1 MDDFGIKKILR
12 FKIAY
17 QTVKDYWKITI
28 ILTLLFMGMTA
39 MYAGMFPA
47 FKDVLTEMLES
58 GLAEGFSFFRGAE
71 DMGSYVGFLNIEL
84 YQIFWIMILGIIF
97 GFLSGAVIAK
107 EIEGKTIDL
116 LMSNPVS
123 KKQIIFEKFIGFIP
137 MIIIINISVIL
148 TVFGV
153 TIAIGENLDFGNVVL
168 AHIISFPY
176 FLSIVGIGIFVS
188 VVINEKMKAGIIMV
202 ALIVGMFIFESL
214 SKMIPDYEAIGY
226 ISITHYYDPYNALK
240 YGEIDA
246 VGIIVLSV
254 IVIWSLIIAMI
265 YFENTDITV

>member
-1 MDDFGIKKILR
+1 MEDFGIKKILR
-12 FKIAY
+12 LRIAF
-17 QTVKDYWKITI
+17 QTIKDYWKITI

-47 FKDVLTEMLES
+47 FEDVLAEMLES
-58 GLAEGFSFFRGAE
+58 GLAEGFTFFRGAE

-97 GFLSGAVIAK
+97 GFLSGAAIAK

-137 MIIIINISVIL
+137 MLIIINIAVIF
-148 TVFGV
+148 TVFAV
-153 TIAIGENLDFGNVVL
+153 TIAINESLDFGNVVL
-168 AHIISFPY
+168 AHLASFPY
-176 FLSIVGIGIFVS
+176 FLAIIGNGILVS
-188 VVINEKMKAGIIMV
+188 VVISEKMKAGIIMV

-214 SKMIPDYEAIGY
+214 SKMIPDYEALGF
-226 ISITHYYDPYNALK
+226 ISITHYYDPYNSLK
-240 YGEIDA
+240 YGEVDGT
-246 VGIIVLSV
+246 GIIILSV